1 MKPSKPIRESGHHA
15 IRKSPYVRIMKAAK
29 LGKGVHLSAEEVAA
43 MSMDTA
49 ISELALNDE
58 ECGILSL
65 ND

>member
-1 MKPSKPIRESGHHA
+1 MKPIREDTHRV
-15 IRKSPYVRIMKAAK
+15 IRKSPYMRIMIAAK

-58 ECGILSL
+58 EHGMML
-65 ND
+65 NS